1 MLYYRPPKSSI
12 WGHKLRKMP
21 AARERE
27 LFRKFLDAAVG
38 EFKNDSGNFSVFDPT
53 RELVKKFEALFGMTA
68 LGDGFFN
75 LNGEQCEVVV
85 DEIIKAEAAGGAG
98 RFMLL
103 QSFEISKW
111 RIDGKDF
118 PTDSRMGLYYGKLPC
133 VSTFLRFNSL
143 EEFQFIKRALEDLNF
158 CKLNEKH
165 LKEIRERKK
174 KT

>member
-1 MLYYRPPKSSI
+1 MFYYRPPKSSI

-21 AARERE
+21 AARERA
-27 LFRKFLDAAVG
+27 LFRQFLDAAVG

-53 RELVKKFEALFGMTA
+53 RELIKKFEALFGMPA

-75 LNGEQCEVVV
+75 LNGEQCELVV
-85 DEIIKAEAAGGAG
+85 DEVIKTAAAGGAG

-111 RIDGKDF
+111 RIDGNDV
-118 PTDSRMGLYYGKLPC
+118 PTNSRMGLYYGKLPC
-133 VSTFLRFNSL
+133 VSTFLHFNSQ
-143 EEFQFIKRALEDLNF
+143 EEFHYVKRVLEDLNF

-165 LKEIRERKK
+165 LKVSRAKR
-174 KT
+174 